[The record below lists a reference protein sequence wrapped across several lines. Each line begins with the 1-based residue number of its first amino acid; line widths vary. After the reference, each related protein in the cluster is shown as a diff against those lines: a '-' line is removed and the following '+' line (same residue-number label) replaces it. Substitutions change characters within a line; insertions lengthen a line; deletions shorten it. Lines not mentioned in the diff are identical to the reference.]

1 MANKRTTLTVEILTD
16 AAKAQAGMNQAG
28 QSVESFGS
36 KMGKLAVVAGA
47 GLAIGAAIGKAVTAA
62 SDLQQAAGGVDAV
75 FKDAAGSVHT
85 YAQGAAKS
93 LGLSEAAYSS
103 LATVIGSQLKNAGT
117 SMDQLAPKTNDL
129 IATGADLAAMFGGT
143 TAEAVGALSSALK
156 GENDPIEKYGI
167 TLNAAA
173 IQAETLALGLD
184 TSTQASAQAAK
195 ATATLSLITKQSAD
209 AQGAAAREAESFA
222 SRQQQLS
229 ASFENLLAAAGAPL
243 LGAMSGFL
251 DILTSLAGFVTPVAV
266 ALGELLGWVLEL
278 PGPLL
283 AAAGALVAWQIVGG
297 LAGITTA
304 FSTAVVALTTAIKGL
319 STTTLV
325 GLGLTAIF
333 IGMSALQSIFGT
345 TADEI
350 EDATTQYDKWLS
362 TLDNGKVTENTRDTI
377 ALDSAMSGLFSTYEA
392 LGISTQ
398 AYVDA
403 STGVEGGAAALQ
415 ASVQQATNALFRQGA
430 VFGDVALA
438 ASRAGIA
445 QDDMIAAAASGDW
458 GAVTAKMQIYADEQS
473 RLTGNTETGIT
484 IMAAFTDALA
494 AGKDPATA
502 VANATDL
509 AAQTADKFGVS
520 AEQSA
525 QAARALGDGAAE
537 AVDPVT
543 AMKEALEAAKNAAEA
558 TVVNTFLNGLK
569 TQADDAQRAADFLA
583 GTLDAMTGGTR
594 TLEAAQ
600 ANMNKALTQ
609 NTEAFK
615 GTAEAADL
623 NRTAL
628 VAWDVQALTMNASGQ
643 AVYDSLTQLQ
653 SGYSQVVGA
662 AYASAAANKGNDEA
676 LAAAQATAGTAYSAF
691 IGQAEAM
698 GISATEAATLAS
710 ELGILDAQQLDPKVF
725 ALIAE
730 DADARAKLAELQAQG
745 IEPKDIVVT
754 ATVDEA
760 TGQIRQVIS
769 AKNET
774 TIVAEGETA
783 PADAAIAKTEDATY
797 TATVD
802 AEGNTKDA
810 ESDIK
815 RVTAATYTA
824 TVGVQANATSA
835 LQTINNVVNGHY
847 SPVTINVTGNAS
859 SVLGTIANV
868 VNSGYSPVT
877 IRIVADASSF
887 YATYN
892 SLPTSKSVTINQVA
906 GTQVAPAPAPVASA
920 AAPSGLLRASA
931 APEVGT
937 TRTRTLTSPGGTVIN
952 VSGAM
957 DPAAV
962 ARQIA
967 SVLRRQERRSS
978 GVQVHGL

>member
-1 MANKRTTLTVEILTD
+1 MASKRTTLTVEILTD

-28 QSVESFGS
+28 QAVEGFGS
-36 KMGKLAVVAGA
+36 KLSKLAVAAGA
-47 GLAIGAAIGKAVTAA
+47 GLAIGAAVGKAVTAA

-75 FKDAAGSVHT
+75 FKSAAGSVHS

-209 AQGAAAREAESFA
+209 AHGAAAREAESFA

-243 LGAMSGFL
+243 LGALSSFL
-251 DILTSLAGFVTPVAV
+251 DILAGLAGFVTPVAV
-266 ALGELLGWVLEL
+266 ALGELLGWVLQL

-297 LAGITTA
+297 LAGITSA
-304 FSTAVVALTTAIKGL
+304 FSAAVVTLTAAIKGL
-319 STTTLV
+319 STTSLV
-325 GLGLTAIF
+325 GIGLTAAF
-333 IGMSALQSIFGT
+333 LAMSALQSIFST
-345 TADEI
+345 TGDEI
-350 EDATTQYDKWLS
+350 EATTTQYDKWLS

-430 VFGDVALA
+430 VFGEIAVA

-458 GAVTAKMQIYADEQS
+458 TAVTAKMQTYADQQS
-473 RLTGNTETGIT
+473 ALTGNTETGIT
-484 IMAAFTDALA
+484 IMAAFSDALA

-502 VANATDL
+502 VANATAL

-525 QAARALGDGAAE
+525 QAARALGDGADE
-537 AVDPVT
+537 AVDPVQQL
-543 AMKEALEAAKNAAEA
+543 KDALEAAKNAAEA

-569 TQADDAQRAADFLA
+569 TQADDAQRAADFLS

-594 TLEAAQ
+594 NLEAAQ
-600 ANMNKALTQ
+600 ADMNKALTQ

-615 GTAEAADL
+615 GTGEAADL
-623 NRTAL
+623 NREAL
-628 VAWDVQALTMNASGQ
+628 VAWDVQALTTNASGQ
-643 AVYDSLTQLQ
+643 AVYDSLAQVQ
-653 SGYSQVVGA
+653 AGYSQVVGA
-662 AYASAAANKGNDEA
+662 AYAAAAASDAGTDA
-676 LAAAQATAGTAYSAF
+676 SAAAQAQAASAYDAF
-691 IGQAEAM
+691 IGQADAM
-698 GISATEAATLAS
+698 GLSADQAAALAAQ
-710 ELGILDAQQLDPKVF
+710 LGILDAEQLDPKVF
-725 ALIAE
+725 QLIAE
-730 DADARAKLAELQAQG
+730 DQTARAKLAELQAQG
-745 IEPKDIVVT
+745 IDPKDIVVT

-760 TGQIRQVIS
+760 TGQIRQVVS

-774 TIVAEGETA
+774 TIVAEGDTA
-783 PADAAIAKTEDATY
+783 PADAAIGKTEDATY

-810 ESDIK
+810 EADIK

-824 TVGVQANATSA
+824 TVGVQANASSA
-835 LQTINNVVNGHY
+835 LQTISNVVNGHY
-847 SPVTINVTGNAS
+847 SPVVLSVTANAS
-859 SVLGTIANV
+859 SALGTIANV
-868 VNSGYSPVT
+868 VNSSYGAVT
-877 IRIVADASSF
+877 ISIRADASSF

-892 SLPTSKSVTINQVA
+892 SLPTSKTVTVNQVA
-906 GTQVAPAPAPVASA
+906 GAQVAAPALA
-920 AAPSGLLRASA
+920 AAPAGLLRATA

-937 TRTRTLTSPGGTVIN
+937 VKTTTVAAPGGTVIN
-952 VSGAM
+952 VSGAL

-962 ARQIA
+962 ARQIE
-967 SVLRRQERRSS
+967 SLLRRSERRSS
-978 GVQVHGL
+978 GVQVRGL